1 MRSRSSRK
9 IDRVDESGIALTEIT
24 LRRLSGD
31 DGMMRS
37 VLIGLIDPA
46 FVMARYRGRR
56 RREERVKTLLDDCVA
71 FARCLLE
78 AGPIE
83 DLDRSPAIAYEGR
96 RLH

>member
-37 VLIGLIDPA
+37 VLLGLIDPA

-56 RREERVKTLLDDCVA
+56 WREERSLT
-71 FARCLLE
+71 
-78 AGPIE
+78 
-83 DLDRSPAIAYEGR
+83 IA
-96 RLH
+96 